1 MTFGTMERVCPSHMH
16 WLIEK
21 GAVRLTTGYRDE
33 VETYALTDEGKAE
46 AHRIVKWWRLA
57 P

>member
-1 MTFGTMERVCPSHMH
+1 MH